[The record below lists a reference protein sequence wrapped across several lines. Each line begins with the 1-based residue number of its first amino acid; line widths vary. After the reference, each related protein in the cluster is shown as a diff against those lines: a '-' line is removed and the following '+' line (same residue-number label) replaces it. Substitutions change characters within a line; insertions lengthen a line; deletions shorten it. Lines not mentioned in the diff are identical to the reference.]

1 MIQNEF
7 TYAAYSK
14 FLAEHKLMGTRSR
27 TDGRIYFPPRPIA
40 PDTRHE
46 DMEWVEL
53 SGRGKLVAFTIVYV
67 GTSAMIAAGYDRKNP
82 YCVGVVELMEG
93 PKISAQILGV
103 DVTHPEQIKIG
114 MPLQAK
120 FIERGEGE
128 AKKTLLVF
136 EPSK

>member
-1 MIQNEF
+1 MNEF
-7 TYAAYSK
+7 THATYSK

-27 TDGRIYFPPRPIA
+27 ADGRIYFPPRPIA
-40 PDTRHE
+40 PDTRHD

-67 GTSAMIAAGYDRKNP
+67 GTSAMIAVGYDRKNP
-82 YCVGVVELMEG
+82 YCVGVVELAEG
-93 PKISAQILGV
+93 PKVSAQILNV
-103 DVTHPEQIKIG
+103 DVTRPEQIKIG

-128 AKKTLLVF
+128 ARKTFLAF
-136 EPSK
+136 EPM